1 MMRPELIELLIVG
14 DVPKTTAVMSL
25 LKESLG
31 TLKRK
36 VFHGAPGSISEA
48 RQERDLIATKE
59 SNSQSVQDPSSQVC
73 ADHLP
78 DFNTEGQTGGESLE
92 WWKDESVFGVYC
104 TRQVAAT
111 TVIVP
116 GGATGASVCLCTGT
130 INRWGEEEWPGRG
143 MQCLPGDVTR
153 NSSDDVLSLNCN
165 ETRRHAEAWE
175 GMPS

>member
-14 DVPKTTAVMSL
+14 DVPTTTTVPFL

-31 TLKRK
+31 TLKKK
-36 VFHGAPGSISEA
+36 VFHGEHGRIPEA
-48 RQERDLIATKE
+48 RQERDLIGTNE
-59 SNSQSVQDPSSQVC
+59 NNSQSFPDPSSQVC

-78 DFNTEGQTGGESLE
+78 NFMTQGQRGGESLE

-143 MQCLPGDVTR
+143 MQCLPGDVT
-153 NSSDDVLSLNCN
+153 
-165 ETRRHAEAWE
+165 
-175 GMPS
+175 